1 MKKTVL
7 WGSLLICMGLVLAAC
22 GSGGQNIQAYKIK
35 IERAGEIVVGQAQGC
50 LSQIRA
56 YWAVAEYA
64 RVSNM
69 DFATA
74 AREMGGGQTAENLQM
89 MREAKIQIDQ
99 LLEGMS
105 EPPEPFEEAFAR
117 LEDLYTAYMRIH
129 DFALKPPADMQDL
142 NEQITE
148 MQSGL
153 FQKKTDFDDSL
164 LGISLR

>member
-1 MKKTVL
+1 MKKTAF
-7 WGSLLICMGLVLAAC
+7 WGSLLICTGLVLAAC

-64 RVSNM
+64 RVSDM
-69 DFATA
+69 DFAEA
-74 AREMGGGQTAENLQM
+74 ARQMGSGQTSENLQM
-89 MREAKIQIDQ
+89 MREAKVQIDQ

-105 EPPEPFEEAFAR
+105 EPPDSYQEAFTR
-117 LEDLYTAYMRIH
+117 FQNLYTAYVRIH

-148 MQSGL
+148 MQSDL
-153 FQKKTDFDDSL
+153 FQKKTDLDDSL